1 MVGEPHHFPMTIN
14 NFLNTF
20 DLKDPYEI
28 LDVFEQKLAGFFGSK
43 YAVLADCCTH
53 AIELSLR
60 ITPPALIVIPKHT
73 YVSIPMTAIKLN
85 QNFKFTDMEWADYYH
100 LGNNIY
106 DAAVLWKK
114 NSYIAGSKMCI
125 SFQHKKQIVAD
136 H

>member
-1 MVGEPHHFPMTIN
+1 MVGESHHFPMTID

-20 DLKDPYEI
+20 DLRDPYEI

-43 YAVLADCCTH
+43 YAVLVDCCTH

-60 ITPPALIVIPKHT
+60 ITPPDLIVIPKHT

-100 LGNNIY
+100 LGNNILCQL
-106 DAAVLWKK
+106 AFLLGGLCLLAFLL
-114 NSYIAGSKMCI
+114 GGLCLLT
-125 SFQHKKQIVAD
+125 FL
-136 H
+136 